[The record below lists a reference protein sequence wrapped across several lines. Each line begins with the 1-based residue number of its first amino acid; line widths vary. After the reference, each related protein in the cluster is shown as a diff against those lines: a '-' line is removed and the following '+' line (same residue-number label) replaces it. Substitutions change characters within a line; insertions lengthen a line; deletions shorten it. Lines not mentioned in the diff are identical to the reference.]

1 MLEANYM
8 NISSHLSSIG
18 TANRIIPMGADVA
31 IKHGP
36 PRLLLQQRECAHGIL
51 LSSPVEPLD
60 GHCSFQRG
68 VLTAWSPNRH

>member
-1 MLEANYM
+1 M
-8 NISSHLSSIG
+8 NTSSHLSSTG
-18 TANRIIPMGADVA
+18 TANRIIPMRAEVA

-60 GHCSFQRG
+60 GHCSFQHC
-68 VLTAWSPNRH
+68 VLTAWSPNEP